1 MLYKFKI
8 SSFKS
13 YKTYLFQLNLVHFL
27 NGKDNLCT
35 PCNYW
40 NNSFKIIVNLLIC
53 VIKLNI
59 IKIQLNNLYIH
70 IHINLCVCV
79 VVVVVLK
86 FVSGHVN
93 YEREILKMF
102 LHS

>member
-1 MLYKFKI
+1 M
-8 SSFKS
+8 
-13 YKTYLFQLNLVHFL
+13 VHFL

-70 IHINLCVCV
+70 IYYIYKCVC

-102 LHS
+102 YTVTKIM